1 MDWKNI
7 VIWVLLIIAVGSS
20 YTAVVLGYIK
30 YRRLLK
36 EKESSKKYN
45 RVFFTFLI
53 LGIAF
58 FTLWGFS
65 RNLTM
70 PFL

>member
-7 VIWVLLIIAVGSS
+7 VVWVLLIIAVKSS

-45 RVFFTFLI
+45 QIFFIFLI
-53 LGIAF
+53 LGIVF

>member
-7 VIWVLLIIAVGSS
+7 IVWVSLIIAVGSS
-20 YTAVVLGYIK
+20 YTALVLGYIK

-45 RVFFTFLI
+45 RIFFIFLI
-53 LGIAF
+53 VGIAF
-58 FTLWGFS
+58 FVVWGFA